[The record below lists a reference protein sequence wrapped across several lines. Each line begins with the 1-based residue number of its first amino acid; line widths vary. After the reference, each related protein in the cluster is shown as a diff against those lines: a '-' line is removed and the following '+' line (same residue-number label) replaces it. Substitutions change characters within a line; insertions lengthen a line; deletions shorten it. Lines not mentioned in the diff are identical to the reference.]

1 MNLFREALL
10 LFCLNLLDALLTII
24 WVRNGVAHEANGLMA
39 TLLDMGDF
47 SFLAVKLAIGL
58 FAALAFLR
66 GAETKIA
73 RYGIT
78 LALALYLGLMGIHIV
93 TGLSGIG
100 LVSEATFDQVRDLA
114 LAVFIA

>member
-1 MNLFREALL
+1 MNLFREAFL

-39 TLLDMGDF
+39 TLLDIGDF

-58 FAALAFLR
+58 FAAFAFLR

-73 RYGIT
+73 RYGIS
-78 LALALYLGLMGIHIV
+78 LALALYIGLMGIHIL
-93 TGLSGIG
+93 TGLSGVG
-100 LVSEATFDQVRDLA
+100 LLSEDTFHRVHDIVV
-114 LAVFIA
+114 AVFVA

>member
-1 MNLFREALL
+1 MNLFREAFL

-58 FAALAFLR
+58 FAAFAFLR

-93 TGLSGIG
+93 TGLSGVG
-100 LVSEATFDQVRDLA
+100 LLSEANLDRVRDLA
-114 LAVFIA
+114 MAVFVA